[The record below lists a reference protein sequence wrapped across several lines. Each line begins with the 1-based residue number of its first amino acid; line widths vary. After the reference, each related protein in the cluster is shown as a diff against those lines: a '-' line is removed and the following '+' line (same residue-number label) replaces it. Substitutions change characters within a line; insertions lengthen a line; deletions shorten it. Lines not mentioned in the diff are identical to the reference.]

1 MRAAQPSRAVR
12 TTEQQVTTMWEEDE
26 ETEEPSEDEKA
37 LEDGLDEAEAEV
49 LEKKA
54 AAKKHEEEVDPES
67 LSVSAKEAIRLK
79 LQADMEAFLKRGG
92 AVQQVA
98 ADESKWERET
108 ARAPDDE
115 ADE

>member
-1 MRAAQPSRAVR
+1 
-12 TTEQQVTTMWEEDE
+12 MWDEDE
-26 ETEEPSEDEKA
+26 EEDDTSEDEKV
-37 LEDGLDEAEAEV
+37 LEEGGLDEAEAEV
-49 LEKKA
+49 LEGKA
-54 AAKKHEEEVDPES
+54 AAKKHEEEIDPAA

-115 ADE
+115 DDDK

>member
-1 MRAAQPSRAVR
+1 
-12 TTEQQVTTMWEEDE
+12 MWEEDE
-26 ETEEPSEDEKA
+26 EAEEGAEEEKA
-37 LEDGLDEAEAEV
+37 LEDGLDEEEAEAIEN
-49 LEKKA
+49 KA
-54 AAKKHEEEVDPES
+54 AAKKHEEEVDPAA

-92 AVQQVA
+92 AVQTVA

-108 ARAPDDE
+108 ARAPDEE

>member
-1 MRAAQPSRAVR
+1 
-12 TTEQQVTTMWEEDE
+12 MWEEDDEAE
-26 ETEEPSEDEKA
+26 EGAEEEKV
-37 LEDGLDEAEAEV
+37 LEDGIDEEEAEV

-54 AAKKHEEEVDPES
+54 AAKKHEEEVDPAA
-67 LSVSAKEAIRLK
+67 LSVSAKEAVRLK
-79 LQADMEAFLKRGG
+79 LQADMEAFLQRGG

-108 ARAPDDE
+108 ARAPDEE